1 MTQRKHSDAL
11 LRRGVSRLSAI
22 QAVYQVMLSS
32 STPDEVVQAFLEGE
46 IGGKVIEEDLDLE
59 TEVEVSLVELDA
71 GFFVTL
77 VRGVHAMTERLDR
90 VVRESLGGGWD
101 ADRLGILER
110 AILYCGLYEI
120 IEHTKFPARAC
131 LSEYVDI
138 AHAFFE
144 GSEPSMINAVLDRVA
159 RQVRPEEMASSR
171 SQPSE
176 SHDDPV

>member
-1 MTQRKHSDAL
+1 MAQRKHSDSL

-22 QAVYQVMLSS
+22 QAVYQTILSS
-32 STPDEVVQAFLEGE
+32 SEPDEVIQAFLKGE

-59 TEVEVSLVELDA
+59 TEVDVPLIELDA
-71 GFFVTL
+71 EFFVLL
-77 VRGVHAMTERLDR
+77 VRGVHAMTERLEHT
-90 VVRESLGGGWD
+90 VRESLGGGWN
-101 ADRLGILER
+101 ADRLGTLER

-120 IEHTKFPARAC
+120 IEHTKFPVRAC

-144 GSEPSMINAVLDRVA
+144 GAEPSMINAVLDRVA

-171 SQPSE
+171 PQPSK